1 MVESISDPYG
11 DLMLIPFPLAFWF
24 FTASGSF
31 LAYSGFQVVW
41 TSLVC

>member
-1 MVESISDPYG
+1 MVESISDLYG
-11 DLMLIPFPLAFWF
+11 DLMLIPFLLGILV

-41 TSLVC
+41 MSLVG